1 MININCSTKEEADK
15 VIGVFD
21 IFYSVLDNDISIPYE
36 EISVTV
42 NNEPYQ
48 EWDSFVDGLKLI
60 ENLQ

>member
-36 EISVTV
+36 KISVTV